1 MIWHPKVTFR
11 YHEAYVLFEVIYSR
25 QCIAMIACTNIDYP
39 FVQLVLYDDSS
50 DLLSQHAA
58 SERASPGRASICSD
72 VVYLMLLG
80 SALQQSYA
88 RMRNA
93 LQFLQQL
100 SQHRAGR
107 GVKPPSLQRPMAAAY
122 DIFRKISVRSTTF
135 IMSRLNL

>member
-1 MIWHPKVTFR
+1 MAPEGDFHI
-11 YHEAYVLFEVIYSR
+11 YHEAYALFEVIYSR

-39 FVQLVLYDDSS
+39 FMQLVLYDDSS

-93 LQFLQQL
+93 LAVF
-100 SQHRAGR
+100 
-107 GVKPPSLQRPMAAAY
+107 AAAQPAQS
-122 DIFRKISVRSTTF
+122 RPGCQATISPETHGGG
-135 IMSRLNL
+135 I